1 MIPHKPEVTGWPK
14 AELIRQRPNN
24 MAARLTRKTFEVN
37 KGKQRLLKI
46 FELIDEVYEQA
57 TKRISTSLFNKV
69 ILEAYTLNPPII
81 EKNKRLRIYY
91 ATQVGVEPPE
101 FVIFVNDSTIVK
113 PSYKR
118 YLEKKLR
125 EAFGFNG
132 VPFRVFFKNRK
143 EKEKNR

>member
-1 MIPHKPEVTGWPK
+1 MIIT
-14 AELIRQRPNN
+14 
-24 MAARLTRKTFEVN
+24 
-37 KGKQRLLKI
+37 KI
-46 FELIDEVYEQA
+46 FDLVCEVYDQA
-57 TKRISTSLFNKV
+57 TKRIPTSLFNKV

-101 FVIFVNDSTIVK
+101 FVIFVNDNTIVK

-118 YLEKKLR
+118 YIEKKLR

-132 VPFRVFFKNRK
+132 IPFRVFFKNKK
-143 EKEKNR
+143 EKERK